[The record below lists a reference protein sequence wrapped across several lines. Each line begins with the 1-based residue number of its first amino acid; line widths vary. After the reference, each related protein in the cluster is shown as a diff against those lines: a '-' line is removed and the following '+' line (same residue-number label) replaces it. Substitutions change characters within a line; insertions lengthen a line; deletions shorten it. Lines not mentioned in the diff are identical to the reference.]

1 MPTAKNCFI
10 KHGAESEKRPS
21 TFEAKIKSMA
31 RLFTWNEIKMNGTV
45 YPTAVVKLLNST
57 KVVGMRTVTE
67 NFTGTSTAYALLN
80 YKAHDNAAPDQR
92 FSTDA
97 ASTVNTEINT
107 DNTTNTTE
115 TILLNVQ
122 TDAGVNSYTKYF
134 NPRYIQEV
142 SAWPGASS
150 DSYVVYEEPEA
161 QDASWQTYRVDET
174 VSAIKSAANA

>member
-1 MPTAKNCFI
+1 MKPQ
-10 KHGAESEKRPS
+10 S
-21 TFEAKIKSMA
+21 TFEANSIYMA
-31 RLFTWNEIKMNGTV
+31 RLFTWNEIKYNGTV
-45 YPTAVVKLLNST
+45 YSTAVVKLLNST

-67 NFTGTSTAYALLN
+67 NFTGTSTSYALLN
-80 YKAHDNAAPDQR
+80 YRAHDNAAPDQR

-115 TILLNVQ
+115 SIALTVQ

-142 SAWPGASS
+142 SAFPGASS

-161 QDASWQTYRVDET
+161 QEAAWTTYRVDET
-174 VSAIKSAANA
+174 VAAIKTAANA